1 MSTFVYAIFSHTNP
15 TQVLRLVST
24 LRAMS
29 PEAAIVVHHDPT
41 HTNLPRDLVEGAGGI
56 SIPNP
61 IAAEWGDFSL
71 VEQHLHTM
79 RWCAA
84 NLDFDWFITLTG
96 QSYPIKPLE
105 EFESFL
111 RASAYDAYVTHF
123 DAYDPTIWPPG
134 EASRRYHYHY
144 VRCPKFRY
152 WHRIPG
158 LIRDRVPMLVR
169 AFNRAQPVFKLFT
182 FPRGLPTRL
191 GWCTFRR
198 PFNSKGPRLI
208 AGNLNTNYRKAV
220 VRHILDYVDA
230 NPTYKAYFKH
240 TALPDE
246 VFFTT
251 ILVNTPSFRIL
262 NDNLRYINWP
272 DGHAANVA
280 AMDIDHWDAL
290 RSSSAFF
297 ALKFDANHCPE
308 LLDHLDQ
315 ELGLRPAGVN
325 P

>member
-1 MSTFVYAIFSHTNP
+1 MATCVYAIFSHTAP
-15 TQVLRLVST
+15 AQVIRLVRT

-29 PEAAIVVHHDPT
+29 PEAVIVVHHDPT
-41 HTNLPRDLVEGAGGI
+41 HTELTQDSVERAGGI
-56 SIPNP
+56 MIPDP
-61 IAAEWGDFSL
+61 VAAEWGDFSQ
-71 VEQHLHTM
+71 VAQHLHTM

-84 NLDFDWFITLTG
+84 NLNFDWFITLTG
-96 QSYPIKPLE
+96 QSYPIKPLK

-111 RASAYDAYVTHF
+111 RASPYDAYVTHF
-123 DAYDPTIWPPG
+123 DAYDPAIWPRG
-134 EASRRYHYHY
+134 EASRRYHYHH
-144 VRCPKFRY
+144 VRLPKFRY

-158 LIRDRVPMLVR
+158 AIRERVPMLTR
-169 AFNRAQPVFKLFT
+169 WFNRAQPLLKIFT

-191 GWCTFRR
+191 GWRTFRR
-198 PFNSKGPRLI
+198 PFGNRGPRLI
-208 AGNLNTNYRKAV
+208 AGNQNTNYRKTAV
-220 VRHILDYVDA
+220 RYILDYVDA
-230 NPTYKAYFKH
+230 NRSYTAYFKH
-240 TALPDE
+240 SALPDE

-251 ILVNTPSFRIL
+251 ILVNAPSFKIL

-272 DGHAANVA
+272 KGHAASGAVMN
-280 AMDIDHWDAL
+280 MDHWDAL
-290 RSSSAFF
+290 LSSPAFF